1 MTTQQTEYA
10 RLAHRCVWDAIN
22 YLEKCGGRDGIDKET
37 LVTAFQKLTDVSALL
52 YAEI

>member
-10 RLAHRCVWDAIN
+10 RLAHKCVWDAIN
-22 YLEKCGGRDGIDKET
+22 YLEKCGGRDGIDKEI
-37 LVTAFQKLTDVSALL
+37 LVEAFQHLTDVSYIL